1 MVMNTSKHQSGS
13 RLTEVLFGEVW
24 NSSTQNY
31 KINES
36 SKKLKEY
43 SVRKILEKDT
53 VRRQSM
59 FIE

>member
-1 MVMNTSKHQSGS
+1 MNTSKHQSGS

-24 NSSTQNY
+24 NSSTQKY
-31 KINES
+31 KINE

-53 VRRQSM
+53 IRRQSI

>member
-1 MVMNTSKHQSGS
+1 MNTSKLQSGS

-24 NSSTQNY
+24 NSSTQKY
-31 KINES
+31 KINE

-53 VRRQSM
+53 IRRQSI

>member
-1 MVMNTSKHQSGS
+1 MNTSKHQSGS

-24 NSSTQNY
+24 NSSTQKY
-31 KINES
+31 KINE

-53 VRRQSM
+53 VRRQSI